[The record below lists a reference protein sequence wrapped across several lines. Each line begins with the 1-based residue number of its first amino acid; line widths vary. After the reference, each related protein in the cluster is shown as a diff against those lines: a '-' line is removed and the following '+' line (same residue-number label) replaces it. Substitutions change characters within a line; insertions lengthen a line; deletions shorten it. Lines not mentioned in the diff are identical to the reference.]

1 MLNLDIQE
9 NNYMNAVVEKNKYTH
24 MKSPLQYKIRQPKT
38 AHENPPLL
46 ILLHGYGS
54 NEEDLF
60 SFASELPD
68 ELLIVSARAPF
79 DMNFGG
85 YAWYAITL
93 GANDEKF
100 SDLDEA
106 RKSLTKIA
114 DFIEYLK
121 ATYKTDSKNTFLLG
135 FSQGA
140 ILSYAL
146 SLNYPNKVNHVLALS
161 GYLNEDLVP
170 NSVIDLNI
178 ETDYYI
184 SHGTVDQVL
193 PVDWAR
199 KAPAYLNDNNLKN
212 VYSEY
217 PVGHGVAPQNFYSF
231 KSWIEERL

>member
-1 MLNLDIQE
+1 
-9 NNYMNAVVEKNKYTH
+9 MNTELHYIV
-24 MKSPLQYKIRQPKT
+24 RQPKT
-38 AHENPPLL
+38 EQENPPLL

-60 SFASELPD
+60 SFATELPD
-68 ELLIVSARAPF
+68 ELLIVSARAPY

-93 GANDEKF
+93 DANDEKF

-114 DFIEYLK
+114 SFLDYIK
-121 ATYKTDSKNTFLLG
+121 TTYKTDPNNTFLLG

-146 SLNYPNKVNHVLALS
+146 SLNYPNKVNHVIALS
-161 GYLNEDLVP
+161 GYINDELTPKDATN
-170 NSVIDLNI
+170 LNI
-178 ETDYYI
+178 ATDYYI
-184 SHGTVDQVL
+184 SHGSVDQVL
-193 PVDWAR
+193 PVEWAR
-199 KAPAYLNDNNLKN
+199 KAPEYLKENNLEN

-231 KSWIEERL
+231 KSWIEKRL

>member
-1 MLNLDIQE
+1 
-9 NNYMNAVVEKNKYTH
+9 
-24 MKSPLQYKIRQPKT
+24 MKSALHYIVRQPKNEQ
-38 AHENPPLL
+38 ENPPLL

-60 SFASELPD
+60 SFASELPE

-85 YAWYAITL
+85 FAWYAITL
-93 GANDEKF
+93 DANDEKF
-100 SDLDEA
+100 SDLNEA
-106 RKSLTKIA
+106 RQSITKIA
-114 DFIEYLK
+114 NFIDNIK
-121 ATYKTDSKNTFLLG
+121 ATYKTDPNNTFLLG

-146 SLNYPNKVNHVLALS
+146 SLNYPNKVNHVIALS
-161 GYLNEDLVP
+161 GYINEELVP
-170 NSVIDLNI
+170 NAVTNLNI
-178 ETDYYI
+178 TTDYYI

-199 KAPAYLNDNNLKN
+199 KAPIYLNTNKLKN

-231 KSWIEERL
+231 KSWIEARL

>member
-1 MLNLDIQE
+1 
-9 NNYMNAVVEKNKYTH
+9 MNSELHYIV
-24 MKSPLQYKIRQPKT
+24 RQPKIEQ
-38 AHENPPLL
+38 ENPPLL

-60 SFASELPD
+60 SFATELPE
-68 ELLIVSARAPF
+68 ELLIVSVRAPY

-85 YAWYAITL
+85 FAWYAITL
-93 GANDEKF
+93 DANDEKF

-114 DFIEYLK
+114 SFIDYVK
-121 ATYKTDSKNTFLLG
+121 TTYKTDSNNTFLLG

-146 SLNYPNKVNHVLALS
+146 SLNYPNKVNHVIALS
-161 GYLNEDLVP
+161 GYINDDLVP
-170 NSVIDLNI
+170 NNVNDLNI
-178 ETDYYI
+178 TTDYYI

-199 KAPAYLNDNNLKN
+199 KAPEYLNANNLEN

-231 KSWIEERL
+231 KSWIEKRI